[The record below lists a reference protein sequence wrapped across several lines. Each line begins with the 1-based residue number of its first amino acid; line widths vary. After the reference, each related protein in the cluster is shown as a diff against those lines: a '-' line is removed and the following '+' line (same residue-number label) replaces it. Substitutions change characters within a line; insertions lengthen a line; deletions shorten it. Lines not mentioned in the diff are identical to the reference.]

1 MADDSKAPDANFST
15 PEVAS
20 LATVA
25 VLLYV
30 ALAVGPIATLVAANA
45 RPHDCPVVRV
55 YFSPRGGC
63 EEAIV
68 AAIDDAKA
76 TIRVQA
82 YSFTSRPVEA
92 ALAKAKGRGV
102 DVRVALDDSNR
113 NPATSQA
120 DELAAAGVLVLLDG
134 SHPIAHSKT
143 LVIDEHIV
151 ITGSYNLSAA
161 ARSNLEN
168 LLVIDDK
175 ATAGRYAENWDL
187 HVAHCRPMGP

>member
-1 MADDSKAPDANFST
+1 MADDTKAPDDALST
-15 PEVAS
+15 QEALS
-20 LATVA
+20 LAAVA
-25 VLLYV
+25 VLLYA
-30 ALAVGPIATLVAANA
+30 ALYVGPIGTLVAANA
-45 RPHDCPVVRV
+45 KSHDCPVIRA

-82 YSFTSRPVEA
+82 YSFTSRPIEA

-175 ATAGRYAENWDL
+175 TTAGRYLENWGQ
-187 HVAHCRPMGP
+187 HAAHCRPMGP